1 MKKKIVKNDETLTN
15 AERNKLQN
23 EIKNIDEKLKEIEKD
38 KESIHNTN
46 IRTTNQLKKLMNE
59 RK

>member
-1 MKKKIVKNDETLTN
+1 MKKTIVKNDETLTN

-46 IRTTNQLKKLMNE
+46 IRTTNQLKKLMNT

>member
-15 AERNKLQN
+15 AERNNLQN

>member
-46 IRTTNQLKKLMNE
+46 IRTTNQLKKLMNT